1 MMELAEMQNPQ
12 REMFACF
19 AEAMILE
26 FEKCHTNFSWGR
38 NNISLEKME
47 FIGAASEKHGF
58 SAIGLD
64 KHPKVLAV

>member
-1 MMELAEMQNPQ
+1 MQNPQ
-12 REMFACF
+12 REMFACI

-26 FEKCHTNFSWGR
+26 YEKCHTNFSWGR

-64 KHPKVLAV
+64 KHPKVLVV

>member
-1 MMELAEMQNPQ
+1 
-12 REMFACF
+12 
-19 AEAMILE
+19 MILE

-47 FIGAASEKHGF
+47 FIGAASVKHGF

-64 KHPKVLAV
+64 KLPKILAL